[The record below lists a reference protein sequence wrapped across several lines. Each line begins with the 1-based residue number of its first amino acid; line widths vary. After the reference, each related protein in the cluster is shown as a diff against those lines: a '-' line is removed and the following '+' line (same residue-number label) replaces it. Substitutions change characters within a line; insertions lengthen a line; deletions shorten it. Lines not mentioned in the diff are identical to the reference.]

1 MPNYFADYDTT
12 VHFISQ
18 EEMDRDHRSL
28 PHGGFVI
35 RSGKTGWDLE
45 HNHVIEYSLKLDSNP
60 EFTSSV
66 IVACARAAY
75 RMKQEGMTGCKTILD
90 LPPAYLS
97 SKSGEELR
105 KELL

>member
-1 MPNYFADYDTT
+1 M
-12 VHFISQ
+12 
-18 EEMDRDHRSL
+18 
-28 PHGGFVI
+28 
-35 RSGKTGWDLE
+35 
-45 HNHVIEYSLKLDSNP
+45 
-60 EFTSSV
+60 